1 MVTVTFGVLKQAGRL
16 LLASEVLTVLPLLVQ
31 TEKLRPSFALVG
43 LFLTYIGHPR
53 FLQVPSHRTTDLFSS
68 RQRPN
73 SSSTETDSSRQMSEN
88 QGSLLPVSI
97 SWLLVALSV
106 CRTEGGICE
115 QNGALTLALQACASW
130 PLQEGN
136 RSIRTGL

>member
-31 TEKLRPSFALVG
+31 TEKLRSSFALVG

-53 FLQVPSHRTTDLFSS
+53 FLQVPSHCTTDLFSS
-68 RQRPN
+68 RQRLPN
-73 SSSTETDSSRQMSEN
+73 SSSTETGGSRQMSEN

-106 CRTEGGICE
+106 CRTEGE
-115 QNGALTLALQACASW
+115 YVSKT
-130 PLQEGN
+130 EH
-136 RSIRTGL
+136 